1 VIDITNK
8 RYAEIWGLSMA
19 YHDSGSGAPIVSLHG
34 NPTFSFLWR
43 NIIPRLEPFGRCIAP
58 DLIGMGDSQKLP
70 ASSADAYTFIENRRY
85 LDNFFK
91 AVRLKERV
99 TLVSHDWG
107 FALGFD

>member
-1 VIDITNK
+1 
-8 RYAEIWGLSMA
+8 
-19 YHDSGSGAPIVSLHG
+19 
-34 NPTFSFLWR
+34 
-43 NIIPRLEPFGRCIAP
+43 
-58 DLIGMGDSQKLP
+58 MGDSQKLP

-107 FALGFD
+107 SALGFD